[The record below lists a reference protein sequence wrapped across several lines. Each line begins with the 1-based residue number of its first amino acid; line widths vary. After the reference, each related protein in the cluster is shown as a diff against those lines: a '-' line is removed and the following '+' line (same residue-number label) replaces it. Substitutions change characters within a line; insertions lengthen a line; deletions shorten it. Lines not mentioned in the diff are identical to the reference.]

1 LVDVQAQ
8 SRRKSEPLLA
18 RNVGSTVQSSQT
30 NLTQFRIQKTQGDS
44 SLDRKQILQRSKI
57 DTERLDGGNH
67 PWQLQ

>member
-18 RNVGSTVQSSQT
+18 RYVGSTSQSSQT

-44 SLDRKQILQRSKI
+44 SQDRKQILQRSKI
-57 DTERLDGGNH
+57 GTERLDGGNDLGL
-67 PWQLQ
+67 LQ